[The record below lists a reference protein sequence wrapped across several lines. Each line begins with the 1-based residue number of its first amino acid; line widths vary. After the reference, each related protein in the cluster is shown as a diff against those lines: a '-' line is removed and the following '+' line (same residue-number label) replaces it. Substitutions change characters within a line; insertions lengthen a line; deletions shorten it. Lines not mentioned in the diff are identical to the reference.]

1 MVLLFFLFIII
12 IISSVNIKPT
22 RHHFGFSLAWDWQN
36 TVRVGIRTL
45 RNWVKDFEV
54 EEYIIDSM
62 RGKHSITAT
71 PILDNLD
78 FREEFKSHV
87 RQTSREQG
95 TVN

>member
-1 MVLLFFLFIII
+1 MYGHKLDAYE
-12 IISSVNIKPT
+12 K
-22 RHHFGFSLAWDWQN
+22 AAN
-36 TVRVGIRTL
+36 TVRVGISTV

-62 RGKHSITAT
+62 RGKHSKTAT
-71 PILDNLD
+71 PILDNLE

-95 TVN
+95 TVNCLGVFVIMSQPL